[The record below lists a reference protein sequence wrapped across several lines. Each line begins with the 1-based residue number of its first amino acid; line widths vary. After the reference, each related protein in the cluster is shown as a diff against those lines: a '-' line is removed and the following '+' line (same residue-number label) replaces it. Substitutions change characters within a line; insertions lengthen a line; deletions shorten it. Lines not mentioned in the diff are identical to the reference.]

1 MCGAASTE
9 CFAATSAPQSRPRAP
24 SEQCCVAGQPRDR
37 GCGLPAQARRGPQPQ
52 PTCSCRSGYL
62 LHGGG
67 VRGEAPEQVPSEQ
80 RGRGAL
86 HLWELLGG
94 RAINQQQPLAAAFVC
109 RSQAWRGKLPAA
121 ASPRMLRADQK
132 IGHSDS
138 GTRWWAALS
147 SHQCQNC
154 TEPRFVV
161 LATVKNRA
169 HGSRPASR
177 QALARGAPLC
187 LDGSPLDRRRVSHT
201 QPERCRAARI
211 AIAIAIALSSALDH
225 PARRYRQLGSRY
237 PPSLA
242 PRSPGGP

>member
-1 MCGAASTE
+1 MIVAAASPPRRGAARSHNPPAAAEVDICCMAAASAAKPLSKYRASNEGEARCICGSCWEGGRST
-9 CFAATSAPQSRPRAP
+9 SS
-24 SEQCCVAGQPRDR
+24 
-37 GCGLPAQARRGPQPQ
+37 PQP
-52 PTCSCRSGYL
+52 L
-62 LHGGG
+62 
-67 VRGEAPEQVPSEQ
+67 
-80 RGRGAL
+80 
-86 HLWELLGG
+86 
-94 RAINQQQPLAAAFVC
+94 
-109 RSQAWRGKLPAA
+109 AA

-147 SHQCQNC
+147 SQQCQNC